1 MLKFQESDQK
11 ASEICPESE
20 IESLGPWDGS
30 TPEQLSAQI
39 NRMNQRLHREN
50 QQFVFLVLSFSYSFT
65 RKETCDSK
73 PHASTFVWC
82 RFSESIDDLRMMY
95 EKLERKIAKKRKLYQ
110 GYREKLM
117 VEPLQI
123 CLC

>member
-1 MLKFQESDQK
+1 MCQKFQESDQK

-50 QQFVFLVLSFSYSFT
+50 QQCVF
-65 RKETCDSK
+65 
-73 PHASTFVWC
+73 
-82 RFSESIDDLRMMY
+82 
-95 EKLERKIAKKRKLYQ
+95 
-110 GYREKLM
+110 
-117 VEPLQI
+117 
-123 CLC
+123 

>member
-1 MLKFQESDQK
+1 MY
-11 ASEICPESE
+11 
-20 IESLGPWDGS
+20 
-30 TPEQLSAQI
+30 
-39 NRMNQRLHREN
+39 
-50 QQFVFLVLSFSYSFT
+50 FLVLSFSSSFK
-65 RKETCDSK
+65 RKGPVTVN
-73 PHASTFVWC
+73 HMLHFFVWC